1 MKPLGDRILI
11 RKIEAKDKT
20 KGGIILPDAAKEKPT
35 MGTVLSVGAKVED
48 VKEGQTVIFFMFGGT
63 EVNVND
69 ETLYV
74 YREAEILA
82 IVEDSQ

>member
-1 MKPLGDRILI
+1 
-11 RKIEAKDKT
+11 
-20 KGGIILPDAAKEKPT
+20 